1 MTTMATMMATTM
13 VTTMT
18 ADDEDNEVEQKPRV

>member
-1 MTTMATMMATTM
+1 MATMMATTM